1 VAELAG
7 GRYRTRRS
15 IGSGGMA
22 RVLLGRDEKLDRQV
36 AIKLLGENLAAD
48 DDFRQRF
55 MREARMAAKLSHPNV
70 VQIFD
75 VGEEDGVPF
84 LVMEYVDGSNLGDLL
99 KRRRSL
105 PRRDIAPLMAQT
117 AAGLGHAHDA
127 GLVHRDVKPQNL
139 LRRKDG
145 RLKIADFGIARALEE
160 SRLTD
165 SGSVLG
171 TRPYMAPEQLR
182 DGKISPATDVYAFG
196 VVAHELLTGEVPS
209 ETETAA
215 LAAGGKSRG
224 RRRKPVPPE
233 YEELVSACLDP
244 DPGRR
249 PSAKEIEGRLEELG
263 AGGRP
268 TRPAPALAPDPERTQ
283 EMSATEPVK
292 PGMGEQVTAVTQRV
306 FNRMRRPG
314 AGKGRLTP
322 GVWLALFGG
331 VALVAVILVLAVGDS
346 DQPEAPE
353 AGPGRGG
360 EAGSGERVEPAP
372 QLENPSEQSRA
383 LAEWLRDQAR

>member
-1 VAELAG
+1 
-7 GRYRTRRS
+7 
-15 IGSGGMA
+15 MA

-48 DDFRQRF
+48 DDFRKRF

-84 LVMEYVDGSNLGDLL
+84 LVMEYVEGSNLGDLL

-105 PRRDIAPLMAQT
+105 PPGDVAPLMAQA
-117 AAGLGHAHDA
+117 AAGLAHAHDA

-160 SRLTD
+160 SRMTD
-165 SGSVLG
+165 TGSVLG

-209 ETETAA
+209 ETETPTVSS
-215 LAAGGKSRG
+215 GGEARG
-224 RRRKPVPPE
+224 RRRRKPVPPE
-233 YEELVSACLDP
+233 FEDLVAACLDP
-244 DPGRR
+244 DPKQR
-249 PSAKEIEGRLEELG
+249 PSAREIEGRLEELA

-268 TRPAPALAPDPERTQ
+268 TRRAPKPDPERTR

-306 FNRMRRPG
+306 FNRVRQPG
-314 AGKGRLTP
+314 ARKGGFSR
-322 GVWLALFGG
+322 GVWLA
-331 VALVAVILVLAVGDS
+331 VAGAVLLVAVILVFAVGGS
-346 DQPEAPE
+346 DEPEAPE
-353 AGPGRGG
+353 AGSGGGG
-360 EAGSGERVEPAP
+360 EAASGERVEPAP
-372 QLENPSEQSRA
+372 QLEDPSEQSRA
-383 LAEWLRDQAR
+383 LADWLRDQAR